1 MCGPSRM
8 NASMR
13 PSGERAGETGLISE
27 FAAFLLFAKE
37 RRAGQ
42 DSVRFSANRSRFAP
56 RNFLF
61 EHLFYVVRQAPVFC
75 FRERNELGLQR
86 LVYLERYGRV
96 LHSRMVNP
104 QVAIRKLKS

>member
-1 MCGPSRM
+1 
-8 NASMR
+8 MR

-75 FRERNELGLQR
+75 FRERNELGLQ
-86 LVYLERYGRV
+86 
-96 LHSRMVNP
+96 
-104 QVAIRKLKS
+104 